1 MDFPK
6 EWQGKGFV
14 AVSEGGVAVNQGL
27 LTPSGKV
34 RWYNPL

>member
-14 AVSEGGVAVNQGL
+14 AVSEGGVAVNQWE
-27 LTPSGKV
+27 SKV
-34 RWYNPL
+34 V